1 MLKKLQKK
9 QISIIAG
16 AALFA
21 FSAGAMVSAPE
32 IGKSLGQWLNLNKGQ
47 PEELSKVTN
56 VKSDVFP
63 LISQSPAERAAKL
76 EELTQKSRSPD
87 RERAR
92 YLLASDYIDTKQA
105 QKALEL
111 LTGLDRSYPALAPY
125 ILLKQAQAQDLL
137 GEDGKASDLRQQVL
151 KQYPKEAAAVRA
163 IYLIGQPKLHDTAIA
178 QFPSHP
184 LTWEIIRKRLSEN
197 PNQPQLRLILAKYA
211 YNQPGIVGVL
221 DQLVQQPNLKPEDW
235 DVIGT
240 AYWENNQFLK
250 AANAYAKAPKTAR
263 NLYRTGRGL
272 QVGGKNREQAIANYN
287 QLLQQFPDARETGT
301 GLLRLAEMARTS
313 KDALPY
319 LNQVTAKFP
328 EQASQALVRKAQ
340 IFQAL
345 KDQKSAQAAW
355 QELIT
360 KYAKSDEAAEY
371 RWKNA
376 LEKAKVRDYTSAWKW
391 AQPIVINNPNSILA
405 PRAGFWMGKWA
416 TNLGKEQEAKS
427 SYEYV
432 ISQFPYSYYA
442 WRSANLIG
450 LNVGNFDN
458 VRQLNPEVIPYQR
471 PIPPAGSAT
480 FQELY
485 LLGQDRDAWLQWET
499 EYLNKQQPTI
509 AEQFTEGLIR
519 LARGEYLSGINL
531 ISKLEDR
538 ETPEEQAEYQA
549 FSKQITYWQ
558 ARYPFPY
565 LREIEKWSSERQL
578 NPLLV
583 TALMRQESRF
593 ESKIKSVAGATGLMQ
608 VMPDTAKWIAS
619 KIPLDIKTIDLV
631 NPNDNVMLGTWY
643 LDHTHEQ
650 YGNNSMLAIASYNA
664 GPGNVARW
672 LRTLPKEDPDDFVE
686 AIPFNETRDYVRQVF
701 GNYWNYLRLY
711 NPEISNI
718 VAKYSAQQPKL
729 PGNGD

>member
-1 MLKKLQKK
+1 MLKKLQRK
-9 QISIIAG
+9 QIPIIAG

-21 FSAGAMVSAPE
+21 FSAGAMVSAPQ
-32 IGKSLGQWLNLNKGQ
+32 IGNYFGQWINFKDQ
-47 PEELSKVTN
+47 PEQLLQGNK

-76 EELTQKSRSPD
+76 EEIAQNGRSPD

-92 YLLASDYIDTKQA
+92 YLLASDYIDTKQG

-111 LTGLDRSYPALAPY
+111 LTGLEKSYPALAPY
-125 ILLKQAQAQDLL
+125 ILLKQAQAEDLL
-137 GEDGKASDLRQQVL
+137 GEDGKASDLRQKVV
-151 KQYPKEAAAVRA
+151 KEYAKEAAAVKA
-163 IYLIGQPKLHDTAIA
+163 IYLIAQPKLQDTAIA

-184 LTWEIIRKRLSEN
+184 LTWEIIQKRLSEN
-197 PNQPQLRLILAKYA
+197 PNQPQLQLVLAQYA
-211 YNQPGIVGVL
+211 YTQPGIVGVL
-221 DQLVQQPNLKPEDW
+221 DQLVQQPSLKPQDW

-263 NLYRTGRGL
+263 NLYRTARGL
-272 QVGGKNREQAIANYN
+272 QVGGKNREQAISTYN
-287 QLLQQFPDARETGT
+287 QLVQQFPTAEETGT
-301 GLLRLAEMARTS
+301 GLLRLAEMTRTS
-313 KDALPY
+313 KDAIPY
-319 LNQVTAKFP
+319 LNQVIAKFP
-328 EQASQALVRKAQ
+328 QQASQALKRKAE
-340 IFQAL
+340 ILTAL
-345 KDQKSAQAAW
+345 NDQKAAQQTW

-371 RWKNA
+371 RWKIA
-376 LEKAKVRDYTSAWKW
+376 LEKAKARDYVTAWKW

-416 TNLGKEQEAKS
+416 NALGKEQEAKQA
-427 SYEYV
+427 YEYV
-432 ISQFPYSYYA
+432 LSQFPYSYYA
-442 WRSANLIG
+442 WRSANQLG

-471 PIPPAGSAT
+471 PLPRAGSAT

-485 LLGQDRDAWLQWET
+485 LLGQNRDAWLQWET

-509 AEQFTEGLIR
+509 AEQFTEGLMR

-549 FSKQITYWQ
+549 LSQQVTYWQ

-565 LREIEKWSSERQL
+565 LKEIEKWSSERQL

-593 ESKIKSVAGATGLMQ
+593 EAKIKSVAGATGLMQ
-608 VMPDTAKWIAS
+608 VMPDTGKWIAD
-619 KIPLDIKTIDLV
+619 KIKVDNKTLDLT
-631 NPNDNVMLGTWY
+631 NPNDNIMLGTWY

-664 GPGNVARW
+664 GPGNVAKW
-672 LRTLPKEDPDDFVE
+672 LQTLPNQDPDEFVE

-718 VAKYSAQQPKL
+718 VAKYSTEHPKL
-729 PGNGD
+729 PSEGN